1 MTLARIRGIDIV
13 WLAFLTAIGALVLT
27 EREPSVWEWLAL
39 AALGVLQVVE
49 GHLGWTATPRSAILP
64 TVAKLGLCYLLV
76 WQTGGIESSY
86 YLIFVLPIISAAS
99 IFGPFGTVA
108 VTTGTAVLYLS
119 LVLILVEGYYVPEDG
134 QRVLATRVLF
144 FYAIAVLVNR
154 FASENRSK
162 TESLSKANKELS
174 EAQAEV
180 RRSERLAALGQLSAG
195 LAHEIRNP
203 LGVIQ
208 ASAELLSKNVSQEN
222 AVVHEVAGFISSEV
236 LRTNQ
241 LVTRFLDFA
250 RPAQAHREMA
260 DLNEVV
266 KSAVSQAQESI
277 RNENSPVSVQVTLGV
292 VPPLPLDVTVI
303 ESCVLNLLLNARDAM
318 PDGGVIS
325 VETSVEYRTAWLEVR
340 DEGCGIPAESLEDI
354 FNPFFTTKADGV
366 GLGLAMVSK
375 FVDSHGGRVLVESEL
390 GKGTTFRILLPL
402 DAAV

>member
-13 WLAFLTAIGALVLT
+13 WLAFLTAIGALVLS
-27 EREPSVWEWLAL
+27 ERDPTVWEWLAL

-64 TVAKLGLCYLLV
+64 TAAKLGLCYLLV

-99 IFGPFGTVA
+99 IFGPWGTVA
-108 VTTGTAVLYLS
+108 VTTGTAALYLS
-119 LVLILVEGYYVPEDG
+119 LVLILAEGYYVPEDG

-144 FYAIAVLVNR
+144 FFAIAVLVNR
-154 FASENRSK
+154 FASENRWK
-162 TESLSKANKELS
+162 TESLSQANKELS

-208 ASAELLSKNVSQEN
+208 ASAELLSKNVSEEN
-222 AVVHEVAGFISSEV
+222 AVVHEVAGFIGSEV
-236 LRTNQ
+236 TRTNQ

-250 RPAQAHREMA
+250 RPAQAHRETA
-260 DLNEVV
+260 DLNEVAM
-266 KSAVSQAQESI
+266 SAVAQARESI
-277 RNENSPVSVQVTLGV
+277 RNENSAVSVQATWGA
-292 VPPLPLDVTVI
+292 VPPLALDVTI
-303 ESCVLNLLLNARDAM
+303 MESCILNLLLNARDAM
-318 PDGGVIS
+318 PEGGAIS
-325 VETSVEYRTAWLEVR
+325 VETGVEGRNAWLEVR
-340 DEGCGIPAESLEDI
+340 DEGCGIPAESLEDV

-375 FVDSHGGRVLVESEL
+375 FVDSHDGRVLVESEP

>member
-13 WLAFLTAIGALVLT
+13 WLVFLTAIGALVLT
-27 EREPSVWEWLAL
+27 EREPTVWEWLAL
-39 AALGVLQVVE
+39 AALGVLQIVE

-99 IFGPFGTVA
+99 IFGPWGTVA
-108 VTTGTAVLYLS
+108 VTAGTAGLYLS
-119 LVLILVEGYYVPEDG
+119 LVLILLDGYYVPEDG

-144 FYAIAVLVNR
+144 FFAIAVLVNR
-154 FASENRSK
+154 FASENRWK
-162 TESLSKANKELS
+162 TESLSKANTELS

-208 ASAELLSKNVSQEN
+208 ASAELLAKNVSEEN
-222 AVVHEVAGFISSEV
+222 AVAQEVAGFIGSEV
-236 LRTNQ
+236 TRTNQ

-250 RPAQAHREMA
+250 RPARAHRETA
-260 DLNEVV
+260 DLNEVA
-266 KSAVSQAQESI
+266 KTAVAQARESI
-277 RNENSPVSVQVTLGV
+277 RNENSPVSVQVTWGE
-292 VPPLPLDVTVI
+292 VPPLALDVTI
-303 ESCVLNLLLNARDAM
+303 MDSCILNLLLNARDAM

-325 VETSVEYRTAWLEVR
+325 VETGADNRNAWLEIR

-375 FVDSHGGRVLVESEL
+375 FVDSHGGRVLVASEP

>member
-27 EREPSVWEWLAL
+27 ERDPTIWEWMAL
-39 AALGVLQVVE
+39 AALGVLQIVE
-49 GHLGWTATPRSAILP
+49 GHLGWTASARSAVLP
-64 TVAKLGLCYLLV
+64 TAAKLGLCYLLV

-99 IFGPFGTVA
+99 IFGPWGTVA
-108 VTTGTAVLYLS
+108 VTAGTAGLYLS
-119 LVLILVEGYYVPEDG
+119 LVLILVDGYYVPEDG

-144 FYAIAVLVNR
+144 FFAIAVLVNR
-154 FASENRSK
+154 FALENRWK
-162 TESLSKANKELS
+162 TESLSKANRELS

-208 ASAELLSKNVSQEN
+208 ASAELLSKKVSADNEVVQEL
-222 AVVHEVAGFISSEV
+222 AGFIGSEV
-236 LRTNQ
+236 MRTNQ

-250 RPAQAHREMA
+250 RPAKAHRETA
-260 DLNEVV
+260 DLNEVA
-266 KSAVSQAQESI
+266 KTAVAQARESI
-277 RNENSPVSVQVTLGV
+277 RNENSPVTVQTTWGT
-292 VPPLPLDVTVI
+292 VPPLALDVTI
-303 ESCVLNLLLNARDAM
+303 MDSCILNLLLNARDAM

-325 VETSVEYRTAWLEVR
+325 VGTGVDRRNAWLEIR

-375 FVDSHGGRVLVESEL
+375 FVDSHGGRVLVASEP

>member
-27 EREPSVWEWLAL
+27 ERDPTIWEWMAL
-39 AALGVLQVVE
+39 AALGVLQIVE
-49 GHLGWTATPRSAILP
+49 GHLGWTASARSAILP
-64 TVAKLGLCYLLV
+64 TAAKLGLCYLLV

-99 IFGPFGTVA
+99 IFGPWGTVA
-108 VTTGTAVLYLS
+108 VTMGTAGLYLS
-119 LVLILVEGYYVPEDG
+119 LVFILVDGYYVPEDG

-144 FYAIAVLVNR
+144 FFAIAVLVNR
-154 FASENRSK
+154 FALENRWK
-162 TESLSKANKELS
+162 TESLSKANRELS

-208 ASAELLSKNVSQEN
+208 ASAELLSKNVSAEN
-222 AVVHEVAGFISSEV
+222 AVVHEVAGFIGTEV
-236 LRTNQ
+236 MRTNQ

-250 RPAQAHREMA
+250 RPAKAHRETA
-260 DLNEVV
+260 DLNEVA
-266 KSAVSQAQESI
+266 KTAVAQARESI
-277 RNENSPVSVQVTLGV
+277 RNENSPVTVQTTWGT
-292 VPPLPLDVTVI
+292 VPPLALDVTTMD
-303 ESCVLNLLLNARDAM
+303 SCILNLLLNARDAM
-318 PDGGVIS
+318 PEGGVIS
-325 VETSVEYRTAWLEVR
+325 VETGVDRRNAWLEVR

-375 FVDSHGGRVLVESEL
+375 FVDSHGGRVLVASEQ

>member
-1 MTLARIRGIDIV
+1 MTLARLRGIDIV

-27 EREPSVWEWLAL
+27 ERDPTVWEWLAL
-39 AALGVLQVVE
+39 AALGVLQIVE
-49 GHLGWTATPRSAILP
+49 GHLGWTATTRSAILP
-64 TVAKLGLCYLLV
+64 TAAKLGLCYLLV

-99 IFGPFGTVA
+99 IFGPWGTVA
-108 VTTGTAVLYLS
+108 VTTATAVLYLS
-119 LVLILVEGYYVPEDG
+119 LVLILADGYYVPEDG

-144 FYAIAVLVNR
+144 FFAIAVLVNR
-154 FASENRSK
+154 FASENRWK
-162 TESLSKANKELS
+162 TESLSKANEELS

-222 AVVHEVAGFISSEV
+222 AVAHEVAGFIRSEV

-250 RPAQAHREMA
+250 RPAQAHREEA

-266 KSAVSQAQESI
+266 KSAVFQAKESI
-277 RNENSPVSVQVTLGV
+277 RNENSPVSVQVTSGA
-292 VPPLPLDVTVI
+292 VPPLPLDVTII
-303 ESCVLNLLLNARDAM
+303 ESCILNLLLNARDAM

-325 VETSVEYRTAWLEVR
+325 VETGADSRNAWLVVR
-340 DEGCGIPAESLEDI
+340 DEGYGIPAESLEDI
-354 FNPFFTTKADGV
+354 FNPFFTTKANGV

-375 FVDSHGGRVLVESEL
+375 FVDSHGGRVQVESQP
-390 GKGTTFRILLPL
+390 GKGTTFRISLPL
-402 DAAV
+402 EAAV

>member
-27 EREPSVWEWLAL
+27 ERDPTIWEWLAL
-39 AALGVLQVVE
+39 AALGVLQIIE

-64 TVAKLGLCYLLV
+64 TAAKLGLCYLLV

-99 IFGPFGTVA
+99 IFGPWGTVA
-108 VTTGTAVLYLS
+108 VTTGTAILYLS
-119 LVLILVEGYYVPEDG
+119 LVVILVDGYYVPEDG

-144 FYAIAVLVNR
+144 FFAIAVLVNR
-154 FASENRSK
+154 FASENRWK

-208 ASAELLSKNVSQEN
+208 ASAELLSKKVSAEN
-222 AVVHEVAGFISSEV
+222 AVAHELAGYIGSEV
-236 LRTNQ
+236 IRTNQ

-250 RPAQAHREMA
+250 RPAQAHRETA
-260 DLNEVV
+260 DLNEVAQ
-266 KSAVSQAQESI
+266 SAVGQARESI
-277 RNENSPVSVQVTLGV
+277 RNENSPVSVQVTWGA
-292 VPPLPLDVTVI
+292 VPPLALDVTI
-303 ESCVLNLLLNARDAM
+303 MESCILNLLLNARDAM

-325 VETSVEYRTAWLEVR
+325 VETGVEGRKAWLAVR

-375 FVDSHGGRVLVESEL
+375 FVDSHGGRVLVDSEP

>member
-27 EREPSVWEWLAL
+27 ERDPTLWEWLAL
-39 AALGVLQVVE
+39 SALGVLQIIE
-49 GHLGWTATPRSAILP
+49 GPLGWTATPRSAILP
-64 TVAKLGLCYLLV
+64 TAAKLGLCYLLV

-99 IFGPFGTVA
+99 IFGPWGTVA
-108 VTTGTAVLYLS
+108 VTTATAALYLS
-119 LVLILVEGYYVPEDG
+119 LVVILVEGYYVPEDG

-144 FYAIAVLVNR
+144 FFAIAVLVNR
-154 FASENRSK
+154 FASENRWK
-162 TESLSKANKELS
+162 TESLSKANRELS

-208 ASAELLSKNVSQEN
+208 ASAELIAKSVTEEN
-222 AVVHEVAGFISSEV
+222 AVAREMAGYIGSEV
-236 LRTNQ
+236 TRTNQ

-250 RPAQAHREMA
+250 RPAQAHRETA
-260 DLNEVV
+260 ELNEVAQ
-266 KSAVSQAQESI
+266 SAVAQARESI
-277 RNENSPVSVQVTLGV
+277 RNENSPVSVQTTWGA
-292 VPPLPLDVTVI
+292 VPPMALDVTI
-303 ESCVLNLLLNARDAM
+303 MQSCILNLLLNARDAM
-318 PDGGVIS
+318 PDGGVIY
-325 VETSVEYRTAWLEVR
+325 VETGVEGRNAWLEVR

-354 FNPFFTTKADGV
+354 FNPFFTTKANGV

-375 FVDSHGGRVLVESEL
+375 FVDSHDGRVLVASEP